1 MVSKCC
7 DLLLEL
13 VNLRVLAKTH
23 KVQKSKGNDR
33 IMKKFWKSIIYGM
46 IWMWLKFGDD
56 RVTSKTLATRPDPYP
71 PPSDQYSFIS
81 IHMLLGLQLVLTCLS
96 NKTNI
101 GINVLHA
108 LASKIK
114 VSCWIYQIE
123 SASRCIADCIAVHRG
138 ILEKRY
144 GFS

>member
-1 MVSKCC
+1 M
-7 DLLLEL
+7 
-13 VNLRVLAKTH
+13 H
-23 KVQKSKGNDR
+23 
-33 IMKKFWKSIIYGM
+33 IISPLGFVCF
-46 IWMWLKFGDD
+46 FG
-56 RVTSKTLATRPDPYP
+56 VCSTMTYA
-71 PPSDQYSFIS
+71 FG
-81 IHMLLGLQLVLTCLS
+81 GLQLVLTCLS

-123 SASRCIADCIAVHRG
+123 YFSRCIAECIAVHRG

-144 GFS
+144 GWRVIN